1 MSTLVEN
8 VEKVKSAHA
17 ALSASIEA
25 KGVSVPAGTK
35 LTGMPALVD
44 QIETGGSVEPTN
56 DRAVF
61 TNDTAT
67 SLVVPNMLVVD
78 MASMTD
84 LNQCFYDCQALTSL
98 TLPAGFGQNAT
109 NLYRCFSG
117 CDALTSLTLP
127 DGFGQ
132 NATNLAQC
140 FANCEAL
147 KYIALPAG
155 FGQNATNS
163 YGCFSYCQALTS
175 LTLPDGFGQNAT
187 NLDRCF
193 EQCIFL
199 NSITFPDGFGQ
210 NATSFYWFFYNCY
223 NLNSLH
229 LPTGFG
235 QASTNNVMMFYYCS
249 GLTTITGNPNF
260 KVSLELSPCQ
270 NLTHDSIMVVI
281 NGLQTVTE
289 TQTLKLGETNL
300 AKLTDEEKQIATD
313 KGWTLA

>member
-61 TNDTAT
+61 TYDTAT
-67 SLVVPNMLVVD
+67 SLVVPKMLVVD
-78 MASMTD
+78 MASATNLEKCFYKCESLKSLTLQAGFGQNATD
-84 LNQCFYDCQALTSL
+84 LNDCFSYCKALTSL

-109 NLYRCFSG
+109 NLNSCFAVSQS
-117 CDALTSLTLP
+117 LTSLT
-127 DGFGQ
+127 
-132 NATNLAQC
+132 
-140 FANCEAL
+140 
-147 KYIALPAG
+147 LPAG
-155 FGQNATNS
+155 FGQNATDIYYS
-163 YGCFSYCQALTS
+163 
-175 LTLPDGFGQNAT
+175 
-187 NLDRCF
+187 
-193 EQCIFL
+193 
-199 NSITFPDGFGQ
+199 
-210 NATSFYWFFYNCY
+210 FYNCY
-223 NLNSLH
+223 NIKSLH

-235 QASTNNVMMFYYCS
+235 QASTDNGMAFYYCTE
-249 GLTTITGNPNF
+249 LTTITGNPNF
-260 KVSLELSPCQ
+260 KVNVDFSSCK

-289 TQTLKLGETNL
+289 T
-300 AKLTDEEKQIATD
+300 
-313 KGWTLA
+313 

>member
-8 VEKVKSAHA
+8 VAKVKSAHA

-61 TNDTAT
+61 AYDTAT
-67 SLVVPNMLVVD
+67 SLVVPNTLVVVD
-78 MASMTD
+78 MASATN
-84 LNQCFYDCQALTSL
+84 LGRCFAKCTALTSL

-109 NLYRCFSG
+109 DLGGCFSS
-117 CDALTSLTLP
+117 CTALTSLTLP

-132 NATNLAQC
+132 NATYLGSC
-140 FANCEAL
+140 FASRRAL
-147 KYIALPAG
+147 TSLTLPAG
-155 FGQNATNS
+155 FGQNATDFN
-163 YGCFSYCQALTS
+163 
-175 LTLPDGFGQNAT
+175 
-187 NLDRCF
+187 RCF
-193 EQCIFL
+193 EQCTFL
-199 NSITFPDGFGQ
+199 TSLTFPDGFGQ
-210 NATSFYWFFYNCY
+210 NATSLYWLLYNCY
-223 NLNSLH
+223 NLKSLH

-235 QASTNNVMMFYYCS
+235 QASTDNLQMFYYCEA
-249 GLTTITGNPNF
+249 LTTITGNPNF
-260 KVSLELSPCQ
+260 KENIDFRESN

-289 TQTLKLGETNL
+289 TKTLTLGSTNL
-300 AKLTDEEKQIATD
+300 AKLTDAEKKIATD